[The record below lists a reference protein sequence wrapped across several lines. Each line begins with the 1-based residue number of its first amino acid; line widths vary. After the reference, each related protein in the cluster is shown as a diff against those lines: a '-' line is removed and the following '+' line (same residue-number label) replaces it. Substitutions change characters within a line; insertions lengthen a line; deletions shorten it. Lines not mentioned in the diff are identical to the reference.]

1 MPDPNQPHY
10 DRRAVCV
17 IFFFVSCEGDTRSAS
32 VLVGIYA
39 GTGQG
44 TAATPDRLARLF
56 QLALQWRACFEFWL
70 VFLPPKTS
78 KIPIRLFPPP
88 RPPPAVG
95 LEDWWGGVG
104 RAVWQGAT
112 RRASIARLDSLCV
125 RVYIYN
131 TRQQHSTGFA
141 GVALDTPKAIA
152 TTRHDR
158 CDARGTLNKS
168 GRCTSAHDGGRG
180 HAGLPVRMDRGP
192 DPHPAR
198 SGMPLPLPAAQ
209 REGRQQNQVAGA
221 GCRAVAGRPPD
232 RGVVI
237 ISVACR
243 PRRRREHS
251 EASRAGT
258 SGRRA
263 AASGCG

>member
-56 QLALQWRACFEFWL
+56 QLALSLQSRACFEFWL

-112 RRASIARLDSLCV
+112 RRASIARLDSTRCV
-125 RVYIYN
+125 CVCIY
-131 TRQQHSTGFA
+131 TIQGSSTA
-141 GVALDTPKAIA
+141 QALQEWRSTLRKQLP
-152 TTRHDR
+152 RHDTI
-158 CDARGTLNKS
+158 DAMRG
-168 GRCTSAHDGGRG
+168 
-180 HAGLPVRMDRGP
+180 GP
-192 DPHPAR
+192 
-198 SGMPLPLPAAQ
+198 
-209 REGRQQNQVAGA
+209 
-221 GCRAVAGRPPD
+221 
-232 RGVVI
+232 
-237 ISVACR
+237 
-243 PRRRREHS
+243 
-251 EASRAGT
+251 
-258 SGRRA
+258 
-263 AASGCG
+263 

>member
-56 QLALQWRACFEFWL
+56 QLALSLQSRACFEFSL

-95 LEDWWGGVG
+95 LVGWRWPCCLAGGN
-104 RAVWQGAT
+104 APCQYC
-112 RRASIARLDSLCV
+112 SARLVVCAC
-125 RVYIYN
+125 VYIQYKAAA
-131 TRQQHSTGFA
+131 QHRLCRSGA
-141 GVALDTPKAIA
+141 RHSESNCHD
-152 TTRHDR
+152 TTRSMR
-158 CDARGTLNKS
+158 CAGDLKQKRTLY
-168 GRCTSAHDGGRG
+168 
-180 HAGLPVRMDRGP
+180 VGP
-192 DPHPAR
+192 
-198 SGMPLPLPAAQ
+198 
-209 REGRQQNQVAGA
+209 
-221 GCRAVAGRPPD
+221 
-232 RGVVI
+232 
-237 ISVACR
+237 
-243 PRRRREHS
+243 
-251 EASRAGT
+251 
-258 SGRRA
+258 
-263 AASGCG
+263 

>member
-1 MPDPNQPHY
+1 VPDPNQPHY

-56 QLALQWRACFEFWL
+56 QLALSLQSRACFEFWL

-78 KIPIRLFPPP
+78 KIPIRLFPPSSSATACTA
-88 RPPPAVG
+88 PAVG
-95 LEDWWGGVG
+95 LVVWRGVG

-125 RVYIYN
+125 LVYIY
-131 TRQQHSTGFA
+131 QAAAQHSTA
-141 GVALDTPKAIA
+141 QALQEWRSTLRKQLP
-152 TTRHDR
+152 RHDR

-221 GCRAVAGRPPD
+221 GRWQGD
-232 RGVVI
+232 R
-237 ISVACR
+237 R
-243 PRRRREHS
+243 T
-251 EASRAGT
+251 EAWL
-258 SGRRA
+258 
-263 AASGCG
+263 